1 MKTIDLNNPAK
12 VHFTGIGGIS
22 MSGFAELLLSKGFT
36 VTGSDRKSSDITKAL
51 EDKGAVIFYGEQRA
65 GNVAHDTDVLVFT
78 AAVHPDNPEL
88 VFAREHGIPCIER
101 GKLAGEIMLHYNRN
115 FSVAGTHGKTTVTSM
130 LSMILIE
137 AGLDPTV
144 SVGGVIP
151 SIGGNMRIGSG
162 TDMVIESCEYTDSF
176 LNFHPTHAIITNI
189 EAEHLDYFKTFERM
203 QQSFVMFAEL
213 LPEDGLLVYNTCISD
228 AKKIFANVKCPLISY
243 SITDRDA
250 DFFGTQI
257 SYDNMGHPSFDLYH
271 GSEKLGR
278 IDLKVVGEH
287 NVANACGAAAMAI
300 SAGIPFETIVKALGS
315 FFGTG
320 RRFEKK
326 GEVGGVTIIDDYAH
340 HPTEIEATLK
350 AALRYPHKKLCVV
363 FQPHTYS
370 RTAAFLD
377 RIAEALSIADLIVL
391 ADIYAARETNTFG
404 VSSKDIQKILQEKFG
419 KETYY
424 FSSFDEIETF
434 LLENCST
441 GDLLITM
448 GAGDVVKIGESL
460 LGQ

>member
-1 MKTIDLNNPAK
+1 MIHIDLNNPIN

-22 MSGFAELLLSKGFT
+22 MSGFAELLLSKGFR
-36 VTGSDRKSSDITKAL
+36 VTGSDRKTSDICKAL
-51 EDKGAVIFYGEQRA
+51 EDKGAVIYYGEQRA
-65 GNVAHDTDVLVFT
+65 ANVAADTDLLVFT

-88 VFAREHGIPCIER
+88 VFARENGIPCIER
-101 GKLAGEIMLHYNRN
+101 GKLAGDVMLHYKRN

-130 LSMILIE
+130 LASILIE

-151 SIGGNMRIGSG
+151 SIGGNMRIGNG
-162 TDMVIESCEYTDSF
+162 GDMVIESCEYTDSF

-203 QQSFVMFAEL
+203 QESFVRFAQL
-213 LPEDGLLVYNTCISD
+213 LPADGLLVYNKEIAD
-228 AKKIFANVKCPLISY
+228 AEKIFSQVKCPMITY
-243 SITDRDA
+243 SVKDATA
-250 DFFGTQI
+250 DFYGTDI
-257 SYDNMGHPSFDLYH
+257 SYDNMGRPSFTLFNK
-271 GSEKLGR
+271 GVKLG
-278 IDLKVVGEH
+278 IVSLKVIGEH
-287 NVANACGAAAMAI
+287 NVANACGAIGMAVSSGIAFDTAA
-300 SAGIPFETIVKALGS
+300 KAVEAYT
-315 FFGTG
+315 GTG

-326 GEVGGVTIIDDYAH
+326 GEIGGVTIIDDYAH
-340 HPTEIEATLK
+340 HPTEIKATLE

-370 RTAAFLD
+370 RTAQFCD
-377 RIAEALSIADLIVL
+377 RIAEALSLADLVVL
-391 ADIYAARETNTFG
+391 TDIYAARETNTFNI
-404 VSSKDIQKILQEKFG
+404 SSEDVLNILQAKYG
-419 KETYY
+419 KESYH

-441 GDLLITM
+441 DDLLITM

-460 LGQ
+460 LGH

>member
-1 MKTIDLNNPAK
+1 MRTIDLNKPAK
-12 VHFTGIGGIS
+12 IHFTGIGGIS

-51 EDKGAVIFYGEQRA
+51 ESKGAVIYYGEQRA
-65 GNVAHDTDVLVFT
+65 GNVAPDTDILVFT

-88 VFAREHGIPCIER
+88 VFARENNIPCIER
-101 GKLAGEIMLHYNRN
+101 GKLAGEVMLHYKRN

-151 SIGGNMRIGSG
+151 AIGGNFRIGSG

-203 QQSFVMFAEL
+203 QQSFIMFAQL

-228 AKKIFANVKCPLISY
+228 AKKIFSEVKCPLVSY
-243 SITDRDA
+243 SITDDKA
-250 DFFGTQI
+250 DFFGTGI
-257 SYDNMGHPSFDLYH
+257 TYDETGHPSFDLYH
-271 GSEKLGR
+271 KSALLGR
-278 IDLKVVGEH
+278 ITLKVVGEH

-300 SAGIPFETIVKALGS
+300 SCGIGFDTVAQALGS
-315 FFGTG
+315 YCGTG

-326 GEVGGVTIIDDYAH
+326 GEIGGVTIIDDYAH

-350 AALRYPHKKLCVV
+350 AALRYPHNRLCVV
-363 FQPHTYS
+363 FQPHTFS
-370 RTAAFLD
+370 RTAQFLD
-377 RIAEALSIADLIVL
+377 RIAEALSVADLIVL
-391 ADIYAARETNTFG
+391 TDIYAAREINTFG
-404 VSSKDIQKILQEKFG
+404 VSSKDIVKILQEKFG
-419 KETYY
+419 KEAYY
-424 FSSFDEIETF
+424 FSSFDETETF
-434 LLENCST
+434 LLEKCST

-448 GAGDVVKIGESL
+448 GAGDVVKIGETL
-460 LGQ
+460 LGG